1 MVGRWFCGS
10 AFHDEADANPYG
22 LVKVLVLLL
31 PQPDRDGRVD
41 RAWPGRETSKSR
53 EADGRDV
60 ISNGRQ
66 TRTGCRSDNS

>member
-31 PQPDRDGRVD
+31 PHPDRDGRVD
-41 RAWPGRETSKSR
+41 RARPGRETSRVEKPM
-53 EADGRDV
+53 G
-60 ISNGRQ
+60 GK
-66 TRTGCRSDNS
+66 